1 MTSKLYVKDRLGV
14 TLCKS
19 IVRGKSTGYEP
30 PSPVQSQKAKSK

>member
-1 MTSKLYVKDRLGV
+1 MTSKLYVNDRLGV

-30 PSPVQSQKAKSK
+30 PSQVHSQKSQV